1 MNDGLCFRLR
11 TTRAVWSFQGAIQY
25 LCETRFEPEVKSG
38 RLHEIHSASKQLR
51 THPRFYKPSPDG
63 GWMKW
68 KPRAPSTSIPG
79 GSDESASSDSDDDEV
94 HSGDARMGAT
104 SDSPLPRS
112 VTASV
117 TNTATT
123 PLPERANLLTRNFV
137 APWPEMIG
145 SFSKNATLVTLWND
159 AGAKLGVGV
168 HLREGTRLFRVF
180 SGGSLVKIVAS
191 RGSML
196 HGVDG
201 QSEIINVPRGVILSI
216 DDDGPGEPFSRLAVT
231 YDSPHLGVVSGTV
244 ESSNVKEG
252 ALSTVRFARR
262 VGIVVS
268 SRAMLYKLN
277 DAAPALPQPWG
288 STSTAHPSELSSA
301 AVLPSSAI
309 PPRSSGFEV
318 LATLAKGTEVDVLRS
333 GPTESTN
340 GEGPSSWWEVQ
351 TRRPTGE
358 GLRGFM
364 MVRVYERGAKVD
376 SLLVSP
382 TGEVWVTDD
391 GKTNLTLV
399 DTRLPNAAL
408 SPTIMDTLL
417 SRAGGAPTT
426 QAYNMQR
433 DLERRHANGDVLSEQ
448 EKFVLFRTLHWPGEW
463 HETNTTGKYVAANHT
478 SAWLQ
483 GLVALYRSTV
493 GRQEYVLN
501 WYDARTSEDEFSS
514 IIQGVRLEATNDFMS
529 AAAKSVGWGDA
540 GRALIDQTAVKTFPS
555 STHVPWCHGQL
566 KTTRLADSGV
576 VVDDVEFDAAGVT
589 AFVFDTCNHSE
600 NYAKMLSLLFEHD
613 LFQGKRDSVRLG
625 DFGSYYAYFCASMSV
640 GHGAGSDHYAGVIY
654 PDTIIT
660 FARMSEFD
668 RTILAAAAFVVEG
681 VTVSM
686 TVDQLVEKLNGV
698 LRTRFTSFHKGV
710 EQAIRAFSVNLIEH
724 MQLRTGAQSP
734 SRFQFVDLS
743 DISAEPVMRAHIVT
757 ATRFYMQ
764 NCGVTGIGSLGENA
778 RRLGPLGLSTT
789 RLSRAARSAAS
800 AAASAPPPKRGAT
813 GCGAGGAGC
822 RNAQRRRTAP
832 FR

>member
-1 MNDGLCFRLR
+1 
-11 TTRAVWSFQGAIQY
+11 
-25 LCETRFEPEVKSG
+25 
-38 RLHEIHSASKQLR
+38 
-51 THPRFYKPSPDG
+51 
-63 GWMKW
+63 
-68 KPRAPSTSIPG
+68 
-79 GSDESASSDSDDDEV
+79 
-94 HSGDARMGAT
+94 MG
-104 SDSPLPRS
+104 
-112 VTASV
+112 
-117 TNTATT
+117 
-123 PLPERANLLTRNFV
+123 
-137 APWPEMIG
+137 
-145 SFSKNATLVTLWND
+145 
-159 AGAKLGVGV
+159 
-168 HLREGTRLFRVF
+168 H
-180 SGGSLVKIVAS
+180 
-191 RGSML
+191 
-196 HGVDG
+196 
-201 QSEIINVPRGVILSI
+201 
-216 DDDGPGEPFSRLAVT
+216 
-231 YDSPHLGVVSGTV
+231 
-244 ESSNVKEG
+244 
-252 ALSTVRFARR
+252 RR
-262 VGIVVS
+262 
-268 SRAMLYKLN
+268 R
-277 DAAPALPQPWG
+277 
-288 STSTAHPSELSSA
+288 
-301 AVLPSSAI
+301 
-309 PPRSSGFEV
+309 
-318 LATLAKGTEVDVLRS
+318 
-333 GPTESTN
+333 
-340 GEGPSSWWEVQ
+340 
-351 TRRPTGE
+351 
-358 GLRGFM
+358 
-364 MVRVYERGAKVD
+364 
-376 SLLVSP
+376 
-382 TGEVWVTDD
+382 
-391 GKTNLTLV
+391 KTNLTLV

-408 SPTIMDTLL
+408 CSTIMDTLL
-417 SRAGGAPTT
+417 SRADGAPTT

-625 DFGSYYAYFCASMSV
+625 DFGSYYAYCCASMSV

-686 TVDQLVEKLNGV
+686 TVDQLVENLNGV

-724 MQLRTGAQSP
+724 TCNCVPAH
-734 SRFQFVDLS
+734 SR
-743 DISAEPVMRAHIVT
+743 RAD
-757 ATRFYMQ
+757 F
-764 NCGVTGIGSLGENA
+764 S
-778 RRLGPLGLSTT
+778 LSTCPT
-789 RLSRAARSAAS
+789 SVQSR
-800 AAASAPPPKRGAT
+800 
-813 GCGAGGAGC
+813 
-822 RNAQRRRTAP
+822 
-832 FR
+832 